1 MRLRSLSTATSADAL
16 VIDPLLMQPGL
27 CRTINLSDLAAA
39 KEREVK
45 EAVRAKILPI
55 YWSHQ
60 TAKMYFRHT
69 RV

>member
-1 MRLRSLSTATSADAL
+1 
-16 VIDPLLMQPGL
+16 MQPGL